1 MFYHHVGIRLSQI
14 LASLFQHWLLLREL
28 QKWRSNL
35 NTASLWKIPLFFELG
50 VLMMVRMLVTRLGM
64 YSCTNTVVLWRSRW
78 NRKWQRHLTRVQFR
92 STRVAD
98 SPSPPT
104 QPTAAAGVMTKSAP
118 KASDLLVRTCA
129 ASRFLVNTMEE
140 TYELSVIRKIY

>member
-1 MFYHHVGIRLSQI
+1 
-14 LASLFQHWLLLREL
+14 
-28 QKWRSNL
+28 
-35 NTASLWKIPLFFELG
+35 
-50 VLMMVRMLVTRLGM
+50 MMVRMLVTRLGM
-64 YSCTNTVVLWRSRW
+64 LYEYSIWCYDAPGETESDKDTSPG
-78 NRKWQRHLTRVQFR
+78 FR

-118 KASDLLVRTCA
+118 KASNLLVRTCA